1 MKIMFK
7 YLTLI
12 FLIFFTTKSVVCC
25 PLSVDKIEKS
35 VVCCPLSVDKIKKSV
50 ERQLNDFPKSTLQ
63 DLYKSFF
70 QDRFGPGHIVSDTA
84 MAGNY
89 LRYELN
95 HSTEFHDK
103 YYEPTGYESNY
114 YRVNLSVIKENK
126 ISYQDFFNAFLR
138 SVEKVNLNDISEWKK
153 EWADIEAVIIS
164 MNLNLENFEKDLEMI
179 HSVLEQDKYAVH
191 HSEIYN
197 SEYHPHYRIIEKSIF
212 EKEILPL
219 LIN

>member
-1 MKIMFK
+1 MKITFK
-7 YLTLI
+7 YLILMT
-12 FLIFFTTKSVVCC
+12 FLLFCM
-25 PLSVDKIEKS
+25 KS
-35 VVCCPLSVDKIKKSV
+35 VVCCPLSVDKIKESV

-70 QDRFGPGHIVSDTA
+70 QDRFGPGHLVSDTS

-95 HSTEFHDK
+95 NSTVFHEK

-126 ISYQDFFNAFLR
+126 ISYQDFFDAFLR
-138 SVEKVNLNDISEWKK
+138 SVENVNLNDIEEWKT
-153 EWADIEAVIIS
+153 EWSEIESVIIS
-164 MNLNLENFEKDLEMI
+164 MDLNLENFEEDLEMI
-179 HSVLEQDKYAVH
+179 HSVLERGEYAVH
-191 HSEIYN
+191 HSETYN

-219 LIN
+219 IEK

>member
-1 MKIMFK
+1 MKNAFK
-7 YLTLI
+7 YLILT

-25 PLSVDKIEKS
+25 PLSVDSIQKS
-35 VVCCPLSVDKIKKSV
+35 VQ
-50 ERQLNDFPKSTLQ
+50 RQLNDFPKSTLQ

-70 QDRFGPGHIVSDTA
+70 QDRFGPGHLVSDTS

-95 HSTEFHDK
+95 NSTVFHEK

-126 ISYQDFFNAFLR
+126 ISYQDFFDAFLR
-138 SVEKVNLNDISEWKK
+138 SVENVSLDDISEWKS
-153 EWADIEAVIIS
+153 EWSEIESVIIS

-179 HSVLEQDKYAVH
+179 HSVLEQDKYAIH
-191 HSEIYN
+191 HSDTYE

-219 LIN
+219 IK

>member
-1 MKIMFK
+1 MKIIFK
-7 YLTLI
+7 HLI
-12 FLIFFTTKSVVCC
+12 IISLILFTTKSVVCC
-25 PLSVDKIEKS
+25 PLSVDSIQKS
-35 VVCCPLSVDKIKKSV
+35 VQ
-50 ERQLNDFPKSTLQ
+50 RQLNDFPKSTLQ

-70 QDRFGPGHIVSDTA
+70 QDRFGPGHLVSDTS

-95 HSTEFHDK
+95 NSTVFHEK

-126 ISYQDFFNAFLR
+126 ISYQDFFDAFLR
-138 SVEKVNLNDISEWKK
+138 SVENVSLDDISEWKS
-153 EWADIEAVIIS
+153 EWSEIESVIIS

-179 HSVLEQDKYAVH
+179 HSVLEQDKYAIH
-191 HSEIYN
+191 HSDTYE

-212 EKEILPL
+212 EKEIQPL
-219 LIN
+219 IK

>member
-1 MKIMFK
+1 MKNAFK
-7 YLTLI
+7 YLILT

-70 QDRFGPGHIVSDTA
+70 QDRFGPGHLVSDTSK
-84 MAGNY
+84 AGNY

-95 HSTEFHDK
+95 NSTVYHEK

-126 ISYQDFFNAFLR
+126 ISYQDFFDAFLR
-138 SVEKVNLNDISEWKK
+138 SVEKVNPNDIEEWKSEWA
-153 EWADIEAVIIS
+153 EIEAVIIS
-164 MNLNLENFEKDLEMI
+164 MDLNLENFEEDLEMI
-179 HSVLEQDKYAVH
+179 HSVLERGEYAVH
-191 HSEIYN
+191 HSETYN

-219 LIN
+219 IEK

>member
-1 MKIMFK
+1 MKNAFQ
-7 YLTLI
+7 YLILMT
-12 FLIFFTTKSVVCC
+12 FLLFCMKT
-25 PLSVDKIEKS
+25 

-70 QDRFGPGHIVSDTA
+70 QDRFGPGHLVSDSA
-84 MAGNY
+84 MASNY

-95 HSTEFHDK
+95 NSTVFHEK

-126 ISYQDFFNAFLR
+126 ISYQDFFDAFLR
-138 SVEKVNLNDISEWKK
+138 SVENVDLNDIDEWKA
-153 EWADIEAVIIS
+153 EWSEIEAVIIS
-164 MNLNLENFEKDLEMI
+164 MDLNLENFEKDLEMI
-179 HSVLEQDKYAVH
+179 HSVLEQGEYAVH

-197 SEYHPHYRIIEKSIF
+197 SEYHPHYRIIEKNIF
-212 EKEILPL
+212 EEEMLPL
-219 LIN
+219 LVRN